1 MDNLKRRSLYCYSRK
16 KKITKPMCFLFC
28 FFAKNVNLLK
38 RAIHSSIYESLIID
52 MVMDG
57 SDLGFLLFSSL
68 AFSPLKLLFFPQ
80 TLIFPAVFF
89 DSLCIGLN
97 L

>member
-1 MDNLKRRSLYCYSRK
+1 
-16 KKITKPMCFLFC
+16 MCVFWLFV
-28 FFAKNVNLLK
+28 KDVQLSK
-38 RAIHSSIYESLIID
+38 RAIHSSIYESLLIVMV

-68 AFSPLKLLFFPQ
+68 ALSPLKLLFFPQ
-80 TLIFPAVFF
+80 TLIFPPVFF
-89 DSLCIGLN
+89 YSLCIGFN